1 MKMLENVEPLTLD
14 LLNRASQA
22 WVELEYNRHHH
33 REIGTSPIKRMISE
47 ESLSRPAP
55 DPEVLNLAFC
65 KQKDCVQRRSD
76 GTIQI
81 SNVRFEIPNRFRH
94 LPRITVRYQTWD
106 LSTVHMVDPR
116 TGILITRLSPVD
128 KAKNAHGI
136 RRVLEDVTAPLARPG
151 AGRVM
156 PPLLRQY
163 MSEYAAT
170 GLPPAYLTLD
180 EAKKGDSK

>member
-1 MKMLENVEPLTLD
+1 M
-14 LLNRASQA
+14 A
-22 WVELEYNRHHH
+22 
-33 REIGTSPIKRMISE
+33 
-47 ESLSRPAP
+47 
-55 DPEVLNLAFC
+55 
-65 KQKDCVQRRSD
+65 
-76 GTIQI
+76 
-81 SNVRFEIPNRFRH
+81 
-94 LPRITVRYQTWD
+94 
-106 LSTVHMVDPR
+106 DPR